1 MKITNYEL
9 EQVLSFLGYAD
20 KMMAI
25 AKVQKSQ
32 VMTNEAIQN
41 AQEALFDLKHFLD
54 QSIKEVVYDGDEG
67 ITKPETFTEYC
78 IRDNAAEEKLKN
90 QEDK

>member
-1 MKITNYEL
+1 MKITKYEL
-9 EQVLSFLGYAD
+9 EQVLSYLSYAD

-32 VMTNEAIQN
+32 VMQTEAIQN

-54 QSIKEVVYDGDEG
+54 FSISEVEDDD
-67 ITKPETFTEYC
+67 KASKSETFAEYC
-78 IRDNAAEEKLKN
+78 ARDIEAEEKIKAKN
-90 QEDK
+90 MED